1 MTCKP
6 IRAGGI
12 TAIVCSR
19 GGRAPRPATCSVPG
33 CGKPATRLCDYPLT
47 GRLTGRTCSRK
58 LCESCAHYQGDG
70 FDYCPAHDV
79 LARKGASLRKAGTI
93 MGELGLEE
101 PEPEQVAL
109 DLGGESDA
117 G

>member
-6 IRAGGI
+6 IRLGGI

-19 GGRAPRPATCSVPG
+19 GRAPRPAPCSVPN
-33 CGKPATRLCDYPLT
+33 CGKPHTRLCDFPLV
-47 GRLTGRTCSRK
+47 GRKAGRTCSRK
-58 LCESCAHYQGDG
+58 LCESCSHPQPGGLD
-70 FDYCPAHDV
+70 FCPAHDV
-79 LARKGASLRKAGTI
+79 LAREKASLVKAGTI

-101 PEPEQVAL
+101 PEPEQVSL
-109 DLGGESDA
+109 DLGGGSDA